1 MRLYSKVV
9 LGMWNL
15 FKYFQQQKL
24 RKYYTKL
31 RLDALEAHKN
41 GDIKRSLALNAMA
54 DKLMSD
60 VIYS

>member
-1 MRLYSKVV
+1 
-9 LGMWNL
+9 MWNL